1 MNKIAIVAVDDEKI
15 ILDSIRDQ
23 IEKKFGEKYL
33 IEFAESAEEGLEICS
48 YLVETGISLL
58 LVITDYHMGGIK
70 GDEFAYI
77 LRQKYQNINI
87 LMITG
92 YMKKNKFDE
101 LIESKT
107 VTKIIEKPWQE
118 KELIDIINDVSSHF
132 LKNKL

>member
-58 LVITDYHMGGIK
+58 LVITDYQMAGIK
-70 GDEFAYI
+70 GDEFASI

-87 LMITG
+87 VMITG

-107 VTKIIEKPWQE
+107 VKQIIEKPWQE